1 MEFHLSEEDI
11 AELEE
16 RLCIL
21 SDLYNKNGY
30 DDTPSGEFNE
40 ILEMLDDQI
49 REFEE

>member
-1 MEFHLSEEDI
+1 MTFHLSKENI

-21 SDLYNKNGY
+21 SDLCNKTGY
-30 DDTPSGEFNE
+30 DDTPSSEFNE